1 MEGIT
6 RNRVESFEAES
17 SESEESRAQTSAV
30 RPVDVAETSRSSAPA
45 SASDD
50 IYLSNSQS
58 GGNANS
64 YTVRL
69 SVRRRRSQEVQEE
82 AWSCLVVLIAFW
94 FFASLTLILG
104 FYGSS
109 NLALGPNYSRLIHVN
124 SFFVQEIRVNGDKKP
139 GPMLYGF
146 TQKPSL
152 DVHTTWNET
161 HHVFVQANY
170 HQEWMV
176 WLNKGSL
183 INVSY
188 SMRNEDFSN
197 LILVLVEGKTGLN
210 EWIEDPSYPNAS
222 LSWNNVHGTG
232 SIEYM
237 VDKDAEY
244 YIAIGN
250 LNPHN
255 MEMYLNFKF
264 NGILYDTTKAK
275 YKCPLQNDLC
285 GVKLFLL
292 GDSYAVLTTPGPKE
306 SGERDEWYA
315 RLSYGPR
322 WLTYLVGSGGLTIVI
337 LVILKCF
344 AKFNSRSGEAEV
356 RSEHLPPERTPL
368 ISQKDDDDSSCGS
381 SHVSLS
387 VGEDN
392 DEETHFPG
400 SPRGEDNDIKS
411 QKSEIYQRRLCAI
424 CYDASRDSFFLP
436 CGHCATCFTCGMR
449 ISEETNMCPICR
461 KKIRKVRKI
470 FAV

>member
-94 FFASLTLILG
+94 FF
-104 FYGSS
+104 
-109 NLALGPNYSRLIHVN
+109 
-124 SFFVQEIRVNGDKKP
+124 
-139 GPMLYGF
+139 
-146 TQKPSL
+146 
-152 DVHTTWNET
+152 
-161 HHVFVQANY
+161 
-170 HQEWMV
+170 
-176 WLNKGSL
+176 
-183 INVSY
+183 
-188 SMRNEDFSN
+188 
-197 LILVLVEGKTGLN
+197 GKTGLN